1 VKKKSAISYENDDLR
16 FLELTGGIAHD
27 LNNILSTILGYSE
40 MLHEDHS
47 ETSASSEKLR
57 MIHEAVV
64 KAQSLTNLLLT
75 FSRKVEQ
82 KKVPVNVSEVLKETI
97 RFVSTGI
104 PSDID
109 VKCLSPKKDVIVLAD
124 PVQLFRVFFN
134 IITNAVQSMEEKGG
148 TLSVELA
155 VVEGKLV
162 ANELNRDKIADEYA
176 FLTFKDTGKGME
188 PSVKSKILEP
198 FFTTREAGKG
208 TGLGLSVVK
217 GIVSEMEGEIL
228 ISSKHKKGSIF
239 NIYLPVLRDV

>member
-1 VKKKSAISYENDDLR
+1 MKSIISDENDYLI

-40 MLHEDHS
+40 MLYEDLS

-57 MIHEAVV
+57 KIHEAVV
-64 KAQSLTNLLLT
+64 KAQSITNLLLT

-82 KKVPVNVSEVLKETI
+82 KKMPINVSEVLKETI
-97 RFVSTGI
+97 GFVSTGI
-104 PSDID
+104 PSDIV
-109 VKCLSPKKDVIVLAD
+109 VKNRIPKKDVIVLAD
-124 PVQLFRVFFN
+124 PVQLFRVFLN

-155 VVEGKLV
+155 IVDGKLV

-176 FLTFKDTGKGME
+176 LLTFKDTGKGME

-208 TGLGLSVVK
+208 NGLGLSVVK

-228 ISSKHKKGSIF
+228 ISSKHQKGSII